1 MSPEGRVHF
10 INEKE
15 FQKMYLDPALL
26 QKSQKNQYYN
36 HVVDSSSYLLLIIFT
51 LRWFEVSYR
60 EHWENKTGKDK
71 VCIKFGFEL
80 FGGQRI
86 FINLVNHTKGD
97 HMLSKVNF

>member
-26 QKSQKNQYYN
+26 QKSHKNQYFN

-51 LRWFEVSYR
+51 LR
-60 EHWENKTGKDK
+60 
-71 VCIKFGFEL
+71 
-80 FGGQRI
+80 
-86 FINLVNHTKGD
+86 
-97 HMLSKVNF
+97 

>member
-26 QKSQKNQYYN
+26 QKSQKNQYCN

-51 LRWFEVSYR
+51 LR
-60 EHWENKTGKDK
+60 
-71 VCIKFGFEL
+71 
-80 FGGQRI
+80 
-86 FINLVNHTKGD
+86 
-97 HMLSKVNF
+97 